1 MLNHFIQEVHPI
13 CRGKFT
19 SCHFKH
25 KRHSM
30 IKFPLHIIHCG
41 FSFSLYFNILCQMSV
56 TYTRNLNC
64 TGKIMILIWTNKI
77 KKKKKK
83 MAVLHLTTTIRNGTN
98 HSWNIFIYS
107 IFVLLH
113 KAGPHNRFYFRID
126 TWYQH
131 IYRFL
136 EYNSLNATSP
146 KNDKCTSYDNCTICM
161 TTHINSNI

>member
-1 MLNHFIQEVHPI
+1 MV
-13 CRGKFT
+13 
-19 SCHFKH
+19 
-25 KRHSM
+25 
-30 IKFPLHIIHCG
+30 
-41 FSFSLYFNILCQMSV
+41 
-56 TYTRNLNC
+56 
-64 TGKIMILIWTNKI
+64 
-77 KKKKKK
+77 
-83 MAVLHLTTTIRNGTN
+83 VLHLTTTIRNGTN

-161 TTHINSNI
+161 TTHINSNILLGSFFFFFIIRKLNMCRWVLNPQPHPSLILMGEESAIWARAYWLDILPIRMKRVIPRRDWDSDGIYLQG